1 MKVGTIAKSNQ
12 KGQIVIPKEMR
23 KALGIDANM
32 SLNLILRGNGIYIYP
47 IEEVITKAEGESSYL
62 KILQKTQG
70 TWFQKD
76 WDSLKKKRG
85 KIELAAS
92 KNRKQAW

>member
-1 MKVGTIAKSNQ
+1 MKIGTIAKSNQ

-23 KALGIDANM
+23 KALGIDANI

-47 IEEVITKAEGESSYL
+47 VEEVITKTEGESSYL

-70 TWFQKD
+70 AWFQEG

-85 KIELAAS
+85 KIELTAS